1 MSRYLE
7 AGISPASE
15 GNFTEKKGTSDIH
28 FKNDETEILAGEF
41 EEIHQVKQG
50 LHGRHIQMIALAGM
64 LHTIHKKKRV

>member
-1 MSRYLE
+1 MSKYLE

-15 GNFTEKKGTSDIH
+15 GNLMEKKGISDIH
-28 FKNDETEILAGEF
+28 FKNEETEVLAGEF

-64 LHTIHKKKRV
+64 FHAIHKEE